1 MRSVQTLP
9 FNLSQFGSVS
19 CIVKLKRHLTRR
31 RKHMVKSKIGVFL
44 SLPFL
49 VILSLF
55 FASASAVLAFIDS
68 VVDDVLWVWK

>member
-1 MRSVQTLP
+1 
-9 FNLSQFGSVS
+9 
-19 CIVKLKRHLTRR
+19 
-31 RKHMVKSKIGVFL
+31 MVKSKIGIFL

-68 VVDDVLWVWK
+68 VVNDVLWVRKRLRTENISLLKDSPEDCSGWPTKK